1 MFKEFKN
8 TLLKQTTNKVLKQF
22 EGETGTLKILYEDEE
37 NMIFTFFI
45 NKQKIETIVVFLLEI
60 FLKLFLV
67 KPILKKQMETHIC
80 KKKKKVNE
88 NIC

>member
-60 FLKLFLV
+60 FLKLFLM
-67 KPILKKQMETHIC
+67 KPILKEQMETLIC
-80 KKKKKVNE
+80 SEKKKVNE

>member
-67 KPILKKQMETHIC
+67 KPILKEQMETLIC
-80 KKKKKVNE
+80 SERKKVNE

>member
-60 FLKLFLV
+60 FLKLFW
-67 KPILKKQMETHIC
+67 
-80 KKKKKVNE
+80 
-88 NIC
+88 

>member
-67 KPILKKQMETHIC
+67 KPILKEQMETLIC
-80 KKKKKVNE
+80 SEKKKVNE